1 MELKAVLALKD
12 GTVFKGK
19 GFGFPTRI
27 VGEVVFTTG
36 MVGYTES
43 LTDPSYRGQILC
55 FTYPLMGNY
64 GVPSYNIIDNYELP
78 LYFESN
84 KIQVSGVIVS
94 EYCNYPD
101 HYSSTKSLQ
110 EWLYNERIPGIYD
123 IDTREL
129 TKKLRSHG
137 VMMGCLEVSHHI
149 KEDELFDEIKRNK
162 DYGEIDFVSQV
173 SIKEPLTYFKKEK
186 NVVLID
192 CGVKNSII
200 RNLLKRDLGV
210 IRLPYN
216 VSYEDVLSYN
226 PAGVVISNG
235 PGDPE
240 RCVETI
246 NLTKRIIEDKIPL
259 LGICLGNQILALAL
273 KGKTFKLKYG
283 HRGQNKAC
291 IDLTTGRGFITS
303 QNHGYAVDP
312 KSIEGSEV
320 EVWFTNADD
329 ATVEGLRS
337 KDEHLLAV
345 QYHPEA
351 SPGPYDTTFIFDI
364 FAKVIKKEGENFSKT
379 RMD

>member
-1 MELKAVLALKD
+1 MKAVLALKD
-12 GTVFKGK
+12 GTIFRGK
-19 GFGFPTRI
+19 GFGFPTRK

-55 FTYPLMGNY
+55 FTYPLIGNY
-64 GVPSYNIIDNYELP
+64 GVPSYDIIDKYELP

-84 KIQVSGVIVS
+84 RIQVSGVIVS
-94 EYCNYPD
+94 EYCEYPD
-101 HYSSTKSLQ
+101 HYSSKMNLN
-110 EWLYNERIPGIYD
+110 EWLYREGVPGIYD

-137 VMMGCLEVSHHI
+137 VMMGCLEVS
-149 KEDELFDEIKRNK
+149 EDPIDEEELFKEIKRAK
-162 DYGEIDFVSQV
+162 DYGELDFVKEV
-173 SIKEPLTYFKKEK
+173 SIKEPIIYSKGEKK
-186 NVVLID
+186 VVLID

-200 RNLLKRDLGV
+200 RNLLNRGLGV

-216 VSYEDVLSYN
+216 VSYDEVMSYQ
-226 PAGVVISNG
+226 PDGVVISNG

-240 RCVETI
+240 RCVDVI
-246 NLTKRIIEDKIPL
+246 KLTKRLIDDNLPI

-273 KGKTFKLKYG
+273 KGRTFKLKYG

-312 KSIEGSEV
+312 TSLEGID
-320 EVWFTNADD
+320 VWFINADD
-329 ATVEGLRS
+329 KTVEGLRS
-337 KDEHLLAV
+337 KDDRLLAV

-364 FAKVIKKEGENFSKT
+364 FLKVLKRG
-379 RMD
+379 